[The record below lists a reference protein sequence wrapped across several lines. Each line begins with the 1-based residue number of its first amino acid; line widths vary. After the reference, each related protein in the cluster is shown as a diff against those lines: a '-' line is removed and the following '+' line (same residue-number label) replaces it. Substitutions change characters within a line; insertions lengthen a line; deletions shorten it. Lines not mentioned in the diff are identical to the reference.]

1 MANKNTNSAH
11 SISLI
16 LHCNLPYA
24 LENKGLQPLVLIS
37 GANVNRRLV
46 NIYFQALQEK
56 LAYILNFN
64 FIIGIEC
71 SNAVFKHGNAVRTGS
86 CQYRCPRLQCLFYTQ
101 IAEALTFEFFHP

>member
-1 MANKNTNSAH
+1 MFWIPAFAGMTIIELFTRSAH
-11 SISLI
+11 LTNAAGI
-16 LHCNLPYA
+16 
-24 LENKGLQPLVLIS
+24 
-37 GANVNRRLV
+37 NRRLV